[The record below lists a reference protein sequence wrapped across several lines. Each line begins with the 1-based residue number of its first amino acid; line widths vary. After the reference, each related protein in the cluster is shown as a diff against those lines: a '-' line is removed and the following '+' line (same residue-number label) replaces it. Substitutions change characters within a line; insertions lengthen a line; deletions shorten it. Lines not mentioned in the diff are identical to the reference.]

1 MKEERT
7 MIDPAEY
14 WEAVQ
19 ARVCTHCVD
28 SDRKGNC
35 RLEPGR
41 QCALK
46 THFGAALD
54 AVLSTHSEKL
64 APYVD
69 SLRKNVCGVCDYH
82 GRDGVC
88 AVRNEIACG
97 LDRYFPLVV
106 EAIEDMNP
114 VGDLTNLAAVGVR

>member
-1 MKEERT
+1 MVELT
-7 MIDPAEY
+7 EY

-19 ARVCTHCVD
+19 TKVCNHCVD

-35 RLEPGR
+35 RLEPER

-46 THFGAALD
+46 VHFASALD

-64 APYVD
+64 TPYIE
-69 SLRKNVCGVCDYH
+69 SLREKVCGVCDYH
-82 GRDGVC
+82 GTDGVC
-88 AVRNEIACG
+88 AVRSEIACG

-106 EAIEDMNP
+106 EVIESVTP
-114 VGDLTNLAAVGVR
+114 VGDMSNLTPAGVR